1 MADWSIPNAVRTK
14 RAEIGAMAAGSMF
27 RAGMK
32 RQAIADRLGRPVR
45 TVSRWVKAACDGEG

>member
-14 RAEIGAMAAGSMF
+14 QAEIGAMAAGSMF

-45 TVSRWVKAACDGEG
+45 TVSRWVKAACDG